1 MNESGK
7 IGDRATR
14 VRENKRRSRARQK
27 EYIADLEQRLRRV
40 QEHGVQ
46 ATKEVQLAAQSVLKE
61 NIRLRQLLRHQ
72 GVDEYTISSWAKGD
86 DYKASNL
93 STVAEASCP
102 LPQQA
107 ICPLPQ
113 QAIRP
118 LPRQATCQVWCSLQ
132 RSSCAYL
139 PPSHRLQQNHAFS
152 TTSMCQLGNRIWRK
166 SKNHQTLLLLK

>member
-46 ATKEVQLAAQSVLKE
+46 ATKEVQLAAQRVLKE

-86 DYKASNL
+86 DYQASNL

-113 QAIRP
+113 QA
-118 LPRQATCQVWCSLQ
+118 TCQVCCSLQ
-132 RSSCAYL
+132 
-139 PPSHRLQQNHAFS
+139 
-152 TTSMCQLGNRIWRK
+152 
-166 SKNHQTLLLLK
+166 